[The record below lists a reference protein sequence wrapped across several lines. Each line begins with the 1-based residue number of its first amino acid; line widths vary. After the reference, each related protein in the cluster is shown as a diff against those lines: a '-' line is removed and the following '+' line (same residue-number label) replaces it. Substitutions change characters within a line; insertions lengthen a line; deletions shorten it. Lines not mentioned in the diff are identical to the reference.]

1 MSESEKIREKIIGAA
16 VERFLHYGY
25 PKTTIAELAGDC
37 AMSPG
42 NIYRFFK
49 GKIDIA
55 AEIARREAL
64 QAVERMEAVLECPY
78 RSSRQRLEEVVFA
91 DMRHTFHLLENE
103 PRVLE
108 LAQVVVQERPQFQI
122 ESLRRERRI
131 FQRILRDGAQT
142 GEFVLDNITH
152 ATIAVHSATLKYR
165 YTQLFTNQT
174 LEELERELCFVLTL
188 LARGLTNPASQGA
201 LPPTEVPPEIEL
213 EQAV

>member
-1 MSESEKIREKIIGAA
+1 MSEPEKVREKIIDAA

-25 PKTTIAELAGDC
+25 AKTTIAELAADC
-37 AMSPG
+37 DMSPG

-64 QAVERMEAVLECPY
+64 TTVERMEAVLECPF
-78 RSSRQRLEEVVFA
+78 RNSRQRLEEVVFA
-91 DMRHTFHLLENE
+91 DMRHTFHMLENQ

-142 GEFVLDNITH
+142 GEFELDNITH

-174 LEELERELCFVLTL
+174 LEELERELCYVLTL
-188 LARGLTNPASQGA
+188 LVRGLTNKTNQQT
-201 LPPTEVPPEIEL
+201 LPPTSVPVEAAFD
-213 EQAV
+213 QAV